1 MTSSDLIRWGG
12 PAAMMG
18 GLLFIVYAVGTSLIP
33 EDISESTGH
42 ALYHVLNA
50 PPNAFL
56 AVGIVGLYLYARRS
70 GRFGKLGAVGF
81 YICAVVFALG
91 AVGGLAIIASETML
105 GGAFVSVLDAI
116 HPMVLL
122 LMVGTILFGVATL
135 RAGTLP
141 RGGALMLVVVP
152 LLMIASLFLLGGP
165 EWAFTGG
172 MALFGIGW
180 AWLGYGLLSRQREES
195 VQARPAVR

>member
-1 MTSSDLIRWGG
+1 M
-12 PAAMMG
+12 
-18 GLLFIVYAVGTSLIP
+18 
-33 EDISESTGH
+33 
-42 ALYHVLNA
+42 
-50 PPNAFL
+50 
-56 AVGIVGLYLYARRS
+56 
-70 GRFGKLGAVGF
+70 GF
-81 YICAVVFALG
+81 YLCAFVFAIE
-91 AVGGLAIIASETML
+91 AIGGLAIIASETML
-105 GGAFVSVLDAI
+105 GGALVSVLDAT

-122 LMVGTILFGVATL
+122 LMVGTTLFGVATL

-172 MALFGIGW
+172 MALFGMGW